1 MANEERPGNGRRL
14 ALVVANHLYQ
24 ASLKDAT
31 TLADLLGDPSV
42 GGFAVELLLDRRR
55 EVVLGHVDRLFHESN
70 EDDVVLLYLGG
81 DIALLPEIAFR
92 LPGVQAH
99 AVVVLIE
106 GTEHWAHDLVDPVGA
121 HGVLV
126 IGAAAPLEDR
136 ARGRSPLTRG
146 LVTGLTTGAADL
158 DHDGEIDADEFYGY
172 LQDLL
177 RTWSPEYRLVR
188 WRYGRPQRTVLAHSR
203 RAVGGAAPQPPMSLP
218 QQQAPA
224 APAPAGPPPPR
235 DEGYAAQG
243 GQSFEGS
250 DTGSRLGRWWRRM
263 RDRPESL
270 RPPRSVGDGAVV
282 DGPVSGGRFTG
293 SVLAYPHIGGPEA
306 VVVGT
311 PFDVTIGLSPRRDRS
326 LVTAGALA
334 LPPGKPIDVGLM
346 VTYDPDSLRLETP
359 LPTTIRVNPA
369 NPYVVVAA
377 RFVAL
382 DGDDLGAERRIGVHY
397 LLDGVVI
404 GVAWK
409 RFVAAWDESELA
421 GLPRPDPRE
430 RTLLNLAP
438 VLREEAPDLVV
449 AVYRADDAT
458 GDYFVWSAYPSM
470 SGFAVPDTQRSGRI
484 GDESKQFATDGRRSV
499 AQGGDP
505 VGLFTQLHGR
515 ALDIGRAIPVAMRE
529 TLRELATGR
538 ET

>member
-1 MANEERPGNGRRL
+1 
-14 ALVVANHLYQ
+14 
-24 ASLKDAT
+24 
-31 TLADLLGDPSV
+31 
-42 GGFAVELLLDRRR
+42 
-55 EVVLGHVDRLFHESN
+55 
-70 EDDVVLLYLGG
+70 
-81 DIALLPEIAFR
+81 
-92 LPGVQAH
+92 
-99 AVVVLIE
+99 
-106 GTEHWAHDLVDPVGA
+106 
-121 HGVLV
+121 
-126 IGAAAPLEDR
+126 
-136 ARGRSPLTRG
+136 
-146 LVTGLTTGAADL
+146 
-158 DHDGEIDADEFYGY
+158 
-172 LQDLL
+172 
-177 RTWSPEYRLVR
+177 
-188 WRYGRPQRTVLAHSR
+188 
-203 RAVGGAAPQPPMSLP
+203 
-218 QQQAPA
+218 
-224 APAPAGPPPPR
+224 
-235 DEGYAAQG
+235 
-243 GQSFEGS
+243 
-250 DTGSRLGRWWRRM
+250 
-263 RDRPESL
+263 
-270 RPPRSVGDGAVV
+270 
-282 DGPVSGGRFTG
+282 VSGGRFTG

-326 LVTAGALA
+326 LVTAGAVA

-538 ET
+538 ETPATVLLLTEEVHIPWELAAFRPPLESAGGGTSPYLGAHVAIARWPLTDTPPPEPVPVRRLDVTRTAVVSARYDGVPGWPQLDHAEREAADLLKGYRPSIEVKPLLRDVIACLNGQPRADVLHFAMHGQFDPDSINEGLVLLAEKADGSHAAEFLKASQVQTGDLPRSFVFLNACQVGAAKQVLGDYGGMAVAFLRAGASGVVAPLWNVDDAVAGEVAREFYAGVYAEDAPSAAEVLRRIRARYTQGGAVDQSADPTLIAYQLYGHPRLQLRRVPGDDPPD